1 MSKYSKKLIENYDE
15 QIEETKAIID
25 SINEAIADKLE
36 ELNET
41 DSNEESEAYMLITDG
56 INKQD
61 QIISIFDTEI
71 NAIIESMDELDIN
84 EDAEKYKEGMTRL
97 TKTIESRSKAQND
110 KNNYVLQRKG
120 TVVNDKYISLMR
132 DIRDLAS
139 LRNDQIEIYNQAV
152 ADRERIAHDSFWK
165 NIDPNTVLKC
175 GCYLLAIGA
184 VMLYENKN
192 IFAHKN
198 AIGLVFKATPKL

>member
-41 DSNEESEAYMLITDG
+41 DSIEESEAYLLITDG

-84 EDAEKYKEGMTRL
+84 QDAEKYKEGMTRL

-139 LRNDQIEIYNQAV
+139 LRNDQIEIYNKAV
-152 ADRERIAHDSFWK
+152 TDRERIAHDSFWK
-165 NIDPNTVLKC
+165 SIDPNTVVKC
-175 GCYLLAIGA
+175 GFIWLSIMTVIY
-184 VMLYENKN
+184 YENKN
-192 IFAHKN
+192 VFTHKN
-198 AIGLVFKATPKL
+198 AISLIFKAAPKI